1 NTAFSSVA
9 PKERFISNGSPSST
23 LPVVSTSDYI
33 IVNDQQYPIVQN
45 ITTPGGALKH
55 FGYLDQLNFNRNSS
69 VNISLRIPIFTNFQV
84 RYNLANAKLQQR
96 TTEFQ
101 AQQVQLTIR
110 KNVEQAYIDMN
121 NAAKRYSATAN
132 QVRALA
138 EAFRISQVRFDV
150 GAINSV
156 EYNIAKANLD
166 RANGNLI
173 QTKYDYV
180 FRTKILDFYM
190 NRPLSDF

>member
-1 NTAFSSVA
+1 MT
-9 PKERFISNGSPSST
+9 
-23 LPVVSTSDYI
+23 
-33 IVNDQQYPIVQN
+33 
-45 ITTPGGALKH
+45 
-55 FGYLDQLNFNRNSS
+55 
-69 VNISLRIPIFTNFQV
+69 
-84 RYNLANAKLQQR
+84 
-96 TTEFQ
+96 
-101 AQQVQLTIR
+101 
-110 KNVEQAYIDMN
+110 

-132 QVRALA
+132 QVRALT
-138 EAFRISQVRFDV
+138 EAFRVAQVRFDV

>member
-1 NTAFSSVA
+1 MW
-9 PKERFISNGSPSST
+9 
-23 LPVVSTSDYI
+23 
-33 IVNDQQYPIVQN
+33 QM
-45 ITTPGGALKH
+45 
-55 FGYLDQLNFNRNSS
+55 LNFNSS
-69 VNISLRIPIFTNFQV
+69 
-84 RYNLANAKLQQR
+84 